1 MCMLN
6 NLDLT
11 AFSIW
16 MFIAIEQARV
26 TYICTCRENFIY
38 FCVSMSQNIHRK
50 ENTVE
55 KSWYLLQL
63 KKNNPRNFQL
73 TRKLTSS
80 HSTRG
85 YFSYHH
91 VTEDVGRGWVME
103 SADKWKIFWCD
114 FVTDMQ
120 VMTCELYHMYNA
132 LANWDTQNRNC
143 IIISF

>member
-1 MCMLN
+1 
-6 NLDLT
+6 
-11 AFSIW
+11 

-26 TYICTCRENFIY
+26 TYICIYRENCIY

-63 KKNNPRNFQL
+63 KKNNPRNFLL

-85 YFSYHH
+85 YFSYHN
-91 VTEDVGRGWVME
+91 VTEDVGQGWVME
-103 SADKWKIFWCD
+103 SADK
-114 FVTDMQ
+114 
-120 VMTCELYHMYNA
+120 
-132 LANWDTQNRNC
+132 
-143 IIISF
+143 